1 MTFRSFADII
11 ELITEE
17 RGKAMNFTNNNGNN
31 NGNGFNNGYN
41 NNGFNQGYNNNG
53 FNQGYNNG
61 YNNGNTQFNQNM
73 FNNQNM
79 NNGYNQGGF
88 GFNQQQYNQQYNQQ
102 FNQPQYANNTN
113 GQGVGKSFMDSFAN
127 PRIRSLRKHAGEGV
141 GDDVSTFQGLAAKT
155 IYFVMVFALG
165 LVSFFILHNVFSK
178 NSVITDG
185 GLLYQQEFVIYIGA
199 LVLAL
204 ISGIVTAF
212 APKATAFFG
221 TVYCVC
227 MGYAVTV
234 TSYAYAQQYK
244 GIVYEA
250 LGLTLLIIG
259 VLTVLYSK
267 GVIRVT
273 GRFRKVVYTTLIV
286 SLIGGA
292 IFTIIYLCAP
302 NSGFVRSIIE
312 INNGPIGILFAVI
325 GVALASAILTIDFD
339 NAAQTVQ
346 QGLPK
351 TYEWVASF
359 SLITG
364 VIYLYLKVL
373 QLLAKI
379 QNNK

>member
-1 MTFRSFADII
+1 
-11 ELITEE
+11 
-17 RGKAMNFTNNNGNN
+17 MNFTNGNNGNN
-31 NGNGFNNGYN
+31 GSNQWNGGYNNNGYN
-41 NNGFNQGYNNNG
+41 NNGNTGFNQSMFGNQNNYNNYNNNG
-53 FNQGYNNG
+53 YGYNN
-61 YNNGNTQFNQNM
+61 QP
-73 FNNQNM
+73 
-79 NNGYNQGGF
+79 
-88 GFNQQQYNQQYNQQ
+88 QYNQYQQPQYNQ
-102 FNQPQYANNTN
+102 FNQPQYAANNPN
-113 GQGVGKSFMDSFAN
+113 GQGMNKSFMDSFAN

-141 GDDVSTFQGLAAKT
+141 GDDVSTFGGVAAKT
-155 IYFVMVFALG
+155 VYLVLVFALG
-165 LVSFFILHNVFSK
+165 LAAFFILHNVFSK

-185 GLLYQQEFVIYIGA
+185 GLLYQQEYVIYAGA
-199 LVLAL
+199 LILAL

-212 APKATAFFG
+212 APKTTAFFG
-221 TVYCVC
+221 TIYCVC

-273 GRFRKVVYTTLIV
+273 GRFRKIVYTTLIV
-286 SLIGGA
+286 SILGGLI
-292 IFTIIYLCAP
+292 FSIIYLCAP

-312 INNGPIGILFAVI
+312 INNGPIGILFALI

-359 SLITG
+359 SLVTG

-379 QNNK
+379 QNNR

>member
-1 MTFRSFADII
+1 MS
-11 ELITEE
+11 
-17 RGKAMNFTNNNGNN
+17 MNFTNGNNGNN
-31 NGNGFNNGYN
+31 GGNQWGNGYN
-41 NNGFNQGYNNNG
+41 NN
-53 FNQGYNNG
+53 GYNNG
-61 YNNGNTQFNQNM
+61 YNNGNTGFNQSM
-73 FNNQNM
+73 FGNQN
-79 NNGYNQGGF
+79 NNYNNYNQNGYGYN
-88 GFNQQQYNQQYNQQ
+88 NQQQYNQYNQYNQQ
-102 FNQPQYANNTN
+102 QYNQPFNQPQYANNVN
-113 GQGVGKSFMDSFAN
+113 GQGMKNSFMDSFAN

-141 GDDVSTFQGLAAKT
+141 GDDVSTFGGVAAKT
-155 IYFVMVFALG
+155 IYLVLVFGLG
-165 LVSFFILHNVFSK
+165 LISFFILHSVFSK

-185 GLLYQQEFVIYIGA
+185 GLLYQQEFVIYAGA
-199 LVLAL
+199 LILAL

-212 APKATAFFG
+212 APKTTAFFG
-221 TVYCVC
+221 TIYCVC

-234 TSYAYAQQYK
+234 TSYAYAQEYK
-244 GIVYEA
+244 GIVFEA

-286 SLIGGA
+286 SVLGGLIFFIVA
-292 IFTIIYLCAP
+292 MAAP
-302 NSGFVRSIIE
+302 NSSFVRSIIE

-359 SLITG
+359 GLVTG

-379 QNNK
+379 QNNR